1 MFQHH
6 IWKAAVFAF
15 FFFLLNEENWKENW
29 SFRSSH
35 RGATEANPTRNHEI
49 VGLMPGLA
57 QWVKVLALLSAVV

>member
-15 FFFLLNEENWKENW
+15 FFLLNEENWKENW
-29 SFRSSH
+29 SLGSSH
-35 RGATEANPTRNHEI
+35 RGAAEANPTRNHEI

-57 QWVKVLALLSAVV
+57 QWDKEKNQGP